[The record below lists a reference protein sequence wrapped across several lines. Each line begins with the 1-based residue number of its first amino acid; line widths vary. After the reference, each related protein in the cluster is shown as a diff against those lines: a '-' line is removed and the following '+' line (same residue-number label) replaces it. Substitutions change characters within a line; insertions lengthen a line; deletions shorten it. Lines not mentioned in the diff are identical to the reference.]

1 MKTRREYD
9 GSINYNK
16 HNIHYCWYHLFSRY
30 FIMSKANGRGTP
42 LSTRQSNPRDDEGN
56 IRIKELKKLYGS
68 GTIVDNMNRIM
79 QLVEDNKRIRGK
91 L

>member
-1 MKTRREYD
+1 MNNDT
-9 GSINYNK
+9 
-16 HNIHYCWYHLFSRY
+16 
-30 FIMSKANGRGTP
+30 NGRGTHR
-42 LSTRQSNPRDDEGN
+42 STPQSNPRNDGGN
-56 IRIKELKKLYGS
+56 IRIEELKKLYGS

>member
-1 MKTRREYD
+1 MA
-9 GSINYNK
+9 
-16 HNIHYCWYHLFSRY
+16 HLTEGNTKGEDR
-30 FIMSKANGRGTP
+30 
-42 LSTRQSNPRDDEGN
+42 STRQSNPRNDEGN
-56 IRIKELKKLYGS
+56 IRIEELKKLYGS